1 METNQ
6 TKKEAKIN
14 KPSAHGA
21 IRVRKDTR
29 KRVLAELARI
39 NKKDFGRKVRPDEF
53 IALAVS
59 LVTPEHIVKLQES
72 SLSNAD
78 RLEREYR
85 SYISA
90 HGPISKDEYLGKRL
104 TGEISA
110 ANAPKTDTAE
120 FRKNA

>member
-6 TKKEAKIN
+6 SKKETKTA
-14 KPSAHGA
+14 KPSAHSA

-29 KRVLAELARI
+29 KRVLAELARV

-59 LVTPEHIVKLQES
+59 LVTPEHITKLQEG

-78 RLEREYR
+78 RLEREFRTYV
-85 SYISA
+85 SA

-104 TGEISA
+104 KGEITSDG
-110 ANAPKTDTAE
+110 NSKTDSSAIV
-120 FRKNA
+120 KKA

>member
-6 TKKEAKIN
+6 TKKEAKTN

-29 KRVLAELARI
+29 KRVLAELARV

-85 SYISA
+85 TYVST
-90 HGPISKDEYLGKRL
+90 HGAISKDEYLGKRL
-104 TGEISA
+104 AGEITSNGSSQTESVA
-110 ANAPKTDTAE
+110 IAKKA
-120 FRKNA
+120 

>member
-6 TKKEAKIN
+6 TKKEAKTN
-14 KPSAHGA
+14 KPSAHGS

-53 IALAVS
+53 SAVAVGR
-59 LVTPEHIVKLQES
+59 VTAEHIVKLQES

-78 RLEREYR
+78 RLERDYKAF
-85 SYISA
+85 IA
-90 HGPISKDEYLGKRL
+90 KNGPMPKDEYLGKRL
-104 TGEISA
+104 NGEISFSS
-110 ANAPKTDTAE
+110 NEK
-120 FRKNA
+120 

>member
-6 TKKEAKIN
+6 AKKEAKTA

-78 RLEREYR
+78 RLDRDYKAF
-85 SYISA
+85 IA
-90 HGPISKDEYLGKRL
+90 KNGPMPKDEYLGKRL
-104 TGEISA
+104 TGEITS
-110 ANAPKTDTAE
+110 NSDVSGDDKKQQKTS
-120 FRKNA
+120 

>member
-6 TKKEAKIN
+6 TEKKNKQA

-29 KRVLAELARI
+29 KRVLAELAKV
-39 NKKDFGRKVRPDEF
+39 NKKDFGKKVRVDQF

-59 LVTPEHIVKLQES
+59 LVTPEHIVQLQES

-78 RLEREYR
+78 RLERDFK
-85 SYISA
+85 SYVA
-90 HGPISKDEYLGKRL
+90 KHGPLSKDEYLGKRL
-104 TGEISA
+104 RGEI
-110 ANAPKTDTAE
+110 
-120 FRKNA
+120 

>member
-6 TKKEAKIN
+6 SKKETKTA

-59 LVTPEHIVKLQES
+59 LVTPEHIIKLQES

-78 RLEREYR
+78 RLDRDYK
-85 SYISA
+85 A
-90 HGPISKDEYLGKRL
+90 FVAKNGPMPKDEYLGKRL
-104 TGEISA
+104 SGEIESNDGSQSESA
-110 ANAPKTDTAE
+110 KSQ
-120 FRKNA
+120 KNA